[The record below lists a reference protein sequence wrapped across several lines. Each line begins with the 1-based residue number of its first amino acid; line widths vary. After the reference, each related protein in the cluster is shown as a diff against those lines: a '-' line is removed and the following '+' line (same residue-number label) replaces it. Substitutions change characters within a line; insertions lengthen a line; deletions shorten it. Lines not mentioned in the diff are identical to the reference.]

1 VVFYT
6 HCTSGP
12 LDFFHYVETT
22 VYDELIHVSGIF
34 AEARD
39 SIAAL
44 FRGAKLMLKDWVV
57 LCAYYGEV
65 V

>member
-1 VVFYT
+1 M
-6 HCTSGP
+6 
-12 LDFFHYVETT
+12 
-22 VYDELIHVSGIF
+22 YDELIHVSGVF
-34 AEARD
+34 TEARD

-44 FRGAKLMLKDWVV
+44 FRGAKLMLEDRIV